1 MPTMNVKAGSGL
13 GVGLG
18 AGVAS
23 GVGTG
28 IVVSVFRTRRPDCAK
43 IAAAQIATSVIATLT
58 LIGFEEY
65 KQRIGS
71 FLSVRTAG
79 PVGRPLCKEIFR
91 HRAAALYY
99 HTFCALAGTARSR
112 EP

>member
-1 MPTMNVKAGSGL
+1 MNVKAGSGL

-79 PVGRPLCKEIFR
+79 YVRLHRRKNFVGRGPSGFNDLTVAID
-91 HRAAALYY
+91 
-99 HTFCALAGTARSR
+99 AGS
-112 EP
+112 P